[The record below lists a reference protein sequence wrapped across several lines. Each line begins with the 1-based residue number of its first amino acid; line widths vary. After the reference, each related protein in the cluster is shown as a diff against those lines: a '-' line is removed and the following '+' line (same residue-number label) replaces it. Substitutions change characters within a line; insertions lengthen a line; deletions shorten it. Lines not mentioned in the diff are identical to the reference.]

1 MGLKIIQEKENPLYK
16 RKEVIAE
23 IMTIIPPS
31 IKEVENLFSEK
42 FSKPA
47 KNIKINGIKG
57 KFGTQIFKI
66 EANIYAAI
74 PANVKLANIYIALTN
89 VLHRFL
95 HEDLAHRSKMK

>member
-66 EANIYAAI
+66 EANIYDSEEAKEQIEIKTQKQRAI
-74 PANVKLANIYIALTN
+74 QTKA
-89 VLHRFL
+89 
-95 HEDLAHRSKMK
+95 